1 MLKIYNTLTK
11 KKEEFKPIDKNRIG
25 FYHCGPTVYWTQH
38 IGNMRAMVLCDF
50 IVRSLEYLGYNVKL
64 VRNYTDVGHLTSDED
79 EGEDK
84 LEKGAKREGKTPEE
98 IAKKYISIFENDL
111 KDLNIMEPEAKP
123 RATKHIKE
131 MQAMIKILLEKG
143 FAYKTELAIYF
154 DVSKVKNYTKLSGQI
169 LEKNISE
176 ASSGEASDKNKKKPA
191 DFALWFFKKGA
202 HKNALQTWSSPWG
215 EGFPGWHIECSAM
228 SKKYLGNTF
237 DLHMGGIEHVPVHH
251 TNEIA
256 QSESANGVKFVNYW
270 LHNGHLTVDGS
281 KMAKSEGTAY
291 SVEEIKSKDFNPL
304 ALRYFFLQAHYRS
317 NQNFTW
323 DALVASKTALKNM
336 QEIVLGLKAS
346 TRGSRDAKINE
357 EYKEKFISALEDDFN
372 IPQALAVAWEML
384 KSDKLVDEEK
394 LFTIYNFDIVLG
406 LKLDELKQEE
416 TVIPKDILALIDNRD
431 KFRELGDFA
440 ESDRIRKEI
449 ENLGYQIEDT
459 PKGAKISKKL

>member
-11 KKEEFKPIDKNRIG
+11 KKEEFKPINENRVG

-38 IGNMRAMVLCDF
+38 IGNMRAMVLCDL
-50 IVRSLEYLGYNVKL
+50 IARSLEYLGYNVKL
-64 VRNYTDVGHLTSDED
+64 VRNFTDVGHLTSDED

-84 LEKGAKREGKTPEE
+84 LEKGARREGKTPEE
-98 IAKKYISIFENDL
+98 IARKYITVFENDIR
-111 KDLNIMEPEAKP
+111 DLNVMEPEVKP

-154 DVSKVKNYTKLSGQI
+154 DVSKVKDYTKLSGQV
-169 LEKNISE
+169 LEKNISD
-176 ASSGEASDKNKKKPA
+176 AGSGEVSDKNKKNPT

-228 SKKYLGNTF
+228 SKKYLGDTF

-281 KMAKSEGTAY
+281 KMSKSEGTAY
-291 SVEEIKSKDFNPL
+291 SIEEIKSKDFNPL
-304 ALRYFFLQAHYRS
+304 ALRYFF
-317 NQNFTW
+317 
-323 DALVASKTALKNM
+323 
-336 QEIVLGLKAS
+336 
-346 TRGSRDAKINE
+346 
-357 EYKEKFISALEDDFN
+357 
-372 IPQALAVAWEML
+372 
-384 KSDKLVDEEK
+384 
-394 LFTIYNFDIVLG
+394 
-406 LKLDELKQEE
+406 
-416 TVIPKDILALIDNRD
+416 
-431 KFRELGDFA
+431 
-440 ESDRIRKEI
+440 
-449 ENLGYQIEDT
+449 
-459 PKGAKISKKL
+459 